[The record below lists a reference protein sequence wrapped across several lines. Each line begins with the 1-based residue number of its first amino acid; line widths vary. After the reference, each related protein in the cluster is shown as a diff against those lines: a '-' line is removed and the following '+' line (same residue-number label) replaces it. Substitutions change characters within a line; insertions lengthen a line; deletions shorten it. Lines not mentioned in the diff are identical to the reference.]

1 MFDNWEFI
9 VAVVA
14 AVLIAY
20 AVVLWLGIIVW
31 TFRDIGERTRDGWSQ
46 TVSVVLVLVFNI
58 PGLFL
63 YLILRPHETLAETY
77 ERRLETEA
85 IRQDLVEQ
93 RAACPN
99 CQRPVK
105 EEFLLCPHCRTKLQA
120 PCAACGRALELS
132 WATCPYCGAPGPQPA
147 EITPAL
153 APTGAE
159 REAAGQDDGSRLTPA
174 QPPNA

>member
-1 MFDNWEFI
+1 MFDDWQFI
-9 VAVVA
+9 ATVA
-14 AVLIAY
+14 AAVFIAY
-20 AVVLWLGIIVW
+20 GIVLSLGIIVW
-31 TFRDIGERTRDGWSQ
+31 TYRDIGERTRDGWSQ
-46 TVSVVLVLVFNI
+46 AVSVMLVFLFNI

-63 YLILRPHETLAETY
+63 YLILRPRETLADTY

-85 IRQDLVEQ
+85 IRQDLAEQ
-93 RAACPN
+93 RVACPN

-105 EEFLLCPHCRTKLQA
+105 EEFLFCPHCRTKLQA
-120 PCAACGRALELS
+120 PCAACGSALELS

-153 APTGAE
+153 APTGTE

-174 QPPNA
+174 QPPNP